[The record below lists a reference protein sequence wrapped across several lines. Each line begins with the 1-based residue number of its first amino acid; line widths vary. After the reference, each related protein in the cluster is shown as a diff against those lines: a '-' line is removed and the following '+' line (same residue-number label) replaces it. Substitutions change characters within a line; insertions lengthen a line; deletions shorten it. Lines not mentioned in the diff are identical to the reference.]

1 MESASSPN
9 NDKPSDGL
17 FPELKKRNGDT
28 ASSRPSAPG
37 SLIGSAP
44 VSRPPSMPPI
54 GKLVPPPSGRMVAPP
69 PSGRLVPPPSGKMV
83 SSTPSAPPLPS
94 TPSRVPP
101 PPSSKLPPPPS
112 LRSAPLPKQAEDI
125 SDEVEDAEDSAL
137 DASKAP
143 FAEVEEELQTSP
155 GASQKP
161 IQAKEYVEDEGAT
174 IVRSSPL
181 QTPPVS
187 ANAASSPPPRTQSS
201 PSFGK
206 LPPLPT
212 PPPTSSPIPSAPR
225 SIRVAPAAAL
235 VASVPSASAPHY
247 SPPSAPPAPY
257 VAPPT
262 SKQEVTQVRRF
273 GANSSIPP
281 MVAQEPVPASLPEPP
296 PQPQKKSGG
305 GLAIMAVLGLAAAA
319 AAGIVGVKYGQQLGL
334 GGSATGKIVVTA
346 AGANNAP
353 LSSLRV
359 LVDGT
364 VRCEASPCTVP
375 ELSTGTHFVTVEA
388 PGFVTTAARAVSVE
402 KGGDTALHFDLES
415 KGGDKVAAKTEAA
428 PEPAKADAPPAAVAE
443 KPAEATKSSEPTK
456 ASVGVGSTK
465 VADNKKAADAKKDD
479 KAPKSATGE
488 GTLNIN
494 SIPVANVVLDGR
506 PMGSTPLVGI
516 KVSAGPH
523 SVIFVHPELGRKAAG
538 ATVTAGKTSTVAVR
552 F

>member
-1 MESASSPN
+1 MLSSP
-9 NDKPSDGL
+9 
-17 FPELKKRNGDT
+17 
-28 ASSRPSAPG
+28 
-37 SLIGSAP
+37 
-44 VSRPPSMPPI
+44 
-54 GKLVPPPSGRMVAPP
+54 
-69 PSGRLVPPPSGKMV
+69 
-83 SSTPSAPPLPS
+83 SSTPSKI
-94 TPSRVPP
+94 PP
-101 PPSSKLPPPPS
+101 PPSSKIPPSPSSKLPPPPS
-112 LRSAPLPKQAEDI
+112 LRAAAPAPKVEDI
-125 SDEVEDAEDSAL
+125 SADVEDAEDSAL

-143 FAEVEEELQTSP
+143 FAEVEEELATSP

-161 IQAKEYVEDEGAT
+161 IEAKEYVEDEGAT

-181 QTPPVS
+181 QGPPLT
-187 ANAASSPPPRTQSS
+187 ARPSSTPPPRTQSS

-235 VASVPSASAPHY
+235 VASVPTASSPHY

-281 MVAQEPVPASLPEPP
+281 MVAMSQPTPAVVPEAIPEPK
-296 PQPQKKSGG
+296 KKSGG
-305 GLAIMAVLGLAAAA
+305 GLLLMAVLGIAAAA

-334 GGSATGKIVVTA
+334 GSGGTGKVVVTA

-353 LSSLRV
+353 LNQLRV

-364 VRCEASPCTVP
+364 ARCEASPCTIP
-375 ELSTGTHFVTVEA
+375 ELSTGTHFITVEA
-388 PGFVTTAARAVSVE
+388 PGFVTTAARAISVE
-402 KGGDTALHFDLES
+402 RGGDTALHFDLEAS
-415 KGGDKVAAKTEAA
+415 GQKVAAAKEPE
-428 PEPAKADAPPAAVAE
+428 PEPAKADAPPPAVPDAKEPSAAA
-443 KPAEATKSSEPTK
+443 KAAPASKG
-456 ASVGVGSTK
+456 SVGVGSTK
-465 VADNKKAADAKKDD
+465 TAEKKPDD
-479 KAPKSATGE
+479 KAPKSAATGE

-506 PMGSTPLVGI
+506 PIGSTPLVGL
-516 KVSAGPH
+516 KVAAGPH
-523 SVIFVHPELGRKAAG
+523 SVIFVHPEKGRKAAG